1 MTPCS
6 LGRSFCSLAAVGVV
20 ALSACTTR
28 SVSPNR
34 QLTEVVP
41 VLSVER
47 FLEAAN
53 ARDFDAMQ
61 RLFGTYRGPIRGDRL
76 EIERRMALI
85 ADILKHQDY
94 EIMGERM
101 EAGREH
107 PTTRVT
113 VELTQ
118 CGGGASPRTPC
129 PSGGPVI
136 PDLPFLVVRTDD
148 GGWLIEQV
156 DLERITAR

>member
-1 MTPCS
+1 
-6 LGRSFCSLAAVGVV
+6 LGRSARRLAVAVSGVV

-28 SVSPNR
+28 TVSPGG
-34 QLTEVVP
+34 QGAEVFP

-47 FLEAAN
+47 FLAAAN
-53 ARDFDAMQ
+53 ARDFEAMR
-61 RLFGTYRGPIRGDRL
+61 RLFGTYRGPIDGERL

-85 ADILKHQDY
+85 SDILKHQDY
-94 EIMGERM
+94 EIMGEQM

-118 CGGGASPRTPC
+118 CGGTPSPRTPC
-129 PSGGPVI
+129 PPGGRVI
-136 PDLPFLVVRTDD
+136 PYLPFLVVRTED
-148 GGWLIEQV
+148 GGWLVEQV
-156 DLERITAR
+156 DLERITAPR